1 MAVPLLVVV
10 AEFSAAVTVE
20 PLTEK
25 PVPDTVGVQFTFS
38 WVDVSTP
45 FTRGKNG

>member
-1 MAVPLLVVV
+1 VLFAAVIKEPSVFLLNPVPLIV
-10 AEFSAAVTVE
+10 EFH
-20 PLTEK
+20 
-25 PVPDTVGVQFTFS
+25 DTFS

>member
-1 MAVPLLVVV
+1 MAVPLRVVV
-10 AEFSAAVTVE
+10 ALFADAVTFE

-25 PVPDTVGVQFTFS
+25 PVPETVGVHGTFS
-38 WVDVSTP
+38 WVGVSTP